1 MYQPALYER
10 QLSVEL
16 EAVRSH
22 AALRQAEQA
31 EIVLGEET
39 LIGEVVDGED
49 RPRVRLG
56 VHPQVAAAEG
66 GMPVMCVQDV
76 RTPCW
81 IEVPGGEMGC
91 CPAE

>member
-22 AALRQAEQA
+22 EALRQAEQA
-31 EIVLGEET
+31 EIVPGEET

-49 RPRVRLG
+49 RPRLRTG
-56 VHPQVAAAEG
+56 VQS
-66 GMPVMCVQDV
+66 
-76 RTPCW
+76 
-81 IEVPGGEMGC
+81 
-91 CPAE
+91 